1 MPGMPPE
8 VAPEVPQRTENVTV
22 VPNETYDFVPGSAG
36 EDGGTGG
43 ETEEDGSSSSPAIDP
58 AVLQMIMI
66 MLTKNFIPDVTA
78 GEGGTAVA
86 DRSSVRYNQDIT
98 YTITPDE
105 GYAVADVIVN
115 GESVGAVSEY
125 TFENVRKQHRIEVVF
140 EKIGWKNPYS
150 DVTEAD
156 WFYEDVAYVSENGIM
171 NGVIE
176 NDTFAPDASASR
188 ATLITTLWR
197 LAGEPVVNY
206 AMNFADVPQD
216 MWYSEAVRWAASERI
231 VQGYDGRF
239 NPDDPITREELAV
252 ILYRYEQKLGGGFK
266 GMWMF
271 PLRYSDAAEVS
282 EWAYEAICWLT
293 MKGIYVSP
301 EEGVLNPAEEAT
313 RADIAAFLH
322 RYCAELA
329 MQ

>member
-1 MPGMPPE
+1 MKKYLVLENGMTFAGEAFGADADADILAEIVFSTAMVGYAETLTDPRYAGQAVCQTFPLIGNYGVNPADCE
-8 VAPEVPQRTENVTV
+8 SGTVTPAAYIVRELCDAPSNFRCE
-22 VPNETYDFVPGSAG
+22 ETLDEFLRKHGVPGICG
-36 EDGGTGG
+36 
-43 ETEEDGSSSSPAIDP
+43 IDTR
-58 AVLQMIMI
+58 L
-66 MLTKNFIPDVTA
+66 LTKTLRDN
-78 GEGGTAVA
+78 GT
-86 DRSSVRYNQDIT
+86 
-98 YTITPDE
+98 
-105 GYAVADVIVN
+105 
-115 GESVGAVSEY
+115 
-125 TFENVRKQHRIEVVF
+125 
-140 EKIGWKNPYS
+140 
-150 DVTEAD
+150 
-156 WFYEDVAYVSENGIM
+156 M

-252 ILYRYEQKLGGGFK
+252 ILYRYEQKMGGGFK

-271 PLRYSDAAEVS
+271 PLRYSDEAEVS

-293 MKGIYVSP
+293 MKGIYVSL

-322 RYCAELA
+322 RYCAYRAELA